1 MIQQSR
7 NPGNSAAGSRL
18 ESILQLTHLWRTRV
32 KTDRDAGGSAAA
44 SSESDRTE
52 ELASLLSSLGFPTG
66 TTAAA
71 RFGHNS
77 DATARAVVVI
87 SDWLGYL
94 PRDCVRAMVADGWH
108 WSS

>member
-7 NPGNSAAGSRL
+7 HQGNATAVSRL
-18 ESILQLTHLWRTRV
+18 ESILQLTQLWRAQT
-32 KTDRDAGGSAAA
+32 KAGRDAAGTAAA
-44 SSESDRTE
+44 SSECDRGE
-52 ELASLLSSLGFPTG
+52 ELASLLSSLGLPAG

-77 DATARAVVVI
+77 AATTRAVVVI
-87 SDWLGYL
+87 GDWMSYL